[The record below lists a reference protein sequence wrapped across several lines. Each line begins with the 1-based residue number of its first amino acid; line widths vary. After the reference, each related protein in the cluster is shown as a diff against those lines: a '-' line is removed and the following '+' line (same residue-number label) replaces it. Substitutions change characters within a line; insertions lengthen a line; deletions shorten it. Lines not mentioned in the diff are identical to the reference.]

1 MVFSGYEREY
11 GYTDF
16 LALLI
21 VPKELSSFGRFG
33 LEWYDWV
40 YRSILKR

>member
-16 LALLI
+16 LAFLI
-21 VPKELSSFGRFG
+21 VTKELSSFGRIG
-33 LEWYDWV
+33 LQ
-40 YRSILKR
+40 